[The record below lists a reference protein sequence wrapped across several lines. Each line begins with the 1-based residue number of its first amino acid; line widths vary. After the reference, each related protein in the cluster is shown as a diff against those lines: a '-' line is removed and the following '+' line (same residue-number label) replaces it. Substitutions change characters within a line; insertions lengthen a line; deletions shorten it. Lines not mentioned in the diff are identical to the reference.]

1 MAEEKEKI
9 VLIDTCAAEEP
20 EKACFPFLLAT
31 AAQAMDIEAVVAL
44 QSNGVWLAQKG
55 YAEKIAVP
63 GFTPLKEMIDNY
75 VAKGGKLLT

>member
-1 MAEEKEKI
+1 MAEAKEKL
-9 VLIDTCAAEEP
+9 VFVDTCAEEEP

-31 AAQAMDIEAVVAL
+31 AAQAMDIEAVVVL

-63 GFTPLKEMIDNY
+63 GFVPLKQLIDSY
-75 VAKGGKLLT
+75 VTNGGKLLT